1 MKKFKRRA
9 DAGHIPSTFWSPFFT
24 YYISFRS
31 LGSQKFNASNGVQIG
46 AETKKLWPFKDNRT
60 KLSENFAAAK
70 SACENFAVV
79 ESPCEMDTFMR
90 NPPV

>member
-46 AETKKLWPFKDNRT
+46 AEIKNLWPLEDNCAKLKDNFASCEIT
-60 KLSENFAAAK
+60 KVNL
-70 SACENFAVV
+70 
-79 ESPCEMDTFMR
+79 R
-90 NPPV
+90 NHGPTC